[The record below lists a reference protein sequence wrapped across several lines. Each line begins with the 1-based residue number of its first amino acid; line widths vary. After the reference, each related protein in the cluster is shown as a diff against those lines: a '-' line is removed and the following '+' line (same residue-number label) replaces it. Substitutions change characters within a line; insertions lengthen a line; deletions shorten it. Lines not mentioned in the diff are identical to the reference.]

1 MDVLILRRILPKVLH
16 SFKSPG
22 GGLPQI
28 IGILGTVYMVL
39 NISTDS
45 AERNAIWQITIVVFA
60 ILVVYVFFWI
70 RYKMKIPVF
79 KSVLL
84 EKVMVMENSMYYVVH
99 RCRGLCK

>member
-1 MDVLILRRILPKVLH
+1 M
-16 SFKSPG
+16 
-22 GGLPQI
+22 
-28 IGILGTVYMVL
+28 
-39 NISTDS
+39 
-45 AERNAIWQITIVVFA
+45 
-60 ILVVYVFFWI
+60 VYVFFWI

>member
-1 MDVLILRRILPKVLH
+1 MDVLILRRILPKALH

-79 KSVLL
+79 KSVFL